1 MGFYDLKR
9 LSSKY
14 ESGSREEGEDRN
26 GGRGGGGV
34 YEITKDM
41 HR

>member
-1 MGFYDLKR
+1 MGFNDLKR

-26 GGRGGGGV
+26 RGRRGGSD
-34 YEITKDM
+34 IRDNTR
-41 HR
+41 HA